1 MLRDHKRDLSSAK
14 ESVTIF
20 GLSAPPSDLS
30 LEVRI
35 LNSFLQRCGNPR
47 IKGLEVREWSSKID
61 RAVLGLSTEAAVSTS
76 LIQRIASEG

>member
-35 LNSFLQRCGNPR
+35 LNNFLRCGSPR
-47 IKGLEVREWSSKID
+47 IKRLEVREWSSKID
-61 RAVLGLSTEAAVSTS
+61 RDVLGSSTEVAVSTS
-76 LIQRIASEG
+76 LFQRIASDR